1 MQIIGWIRVSD
12 KAACGSAVA
21 EGSSCEFSDGIGYSF
36 QGARMACT
44 KGCVIADG
52 YPDSTLSNGK
62 AQVLHGQLTSGGC
75 PLISTLN
82 GVDGVA
88 DEQR

>member
-1 MQIIGWIRVSD
+1 
-12 KAACGSAVA
+12 VA

-36 QGARMACT
+36 QGARMSCN
-44 KGCVIADG
+44 GSCVISEG
-52 YPDSTLSNGK
+52 YPKSTLSNGN

-75 PLISTLN
+75 PLISTLT